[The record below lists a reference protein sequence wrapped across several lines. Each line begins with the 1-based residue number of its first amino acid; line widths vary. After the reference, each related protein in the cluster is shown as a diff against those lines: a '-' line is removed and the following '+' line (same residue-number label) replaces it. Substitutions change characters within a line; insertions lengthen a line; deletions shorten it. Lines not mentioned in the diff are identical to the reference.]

1 MTQENFK
8 DKDILKDLLGTQ
20 KYITS
25 NYNSALVESATPAVK
40 TCFHSI
46 LEDEHEL
53 QQQIFNIMHAKGLYP
68 TPSAEEKK
76 VSEAKQTYGQAI
88 NA

>member
-1 MTQENFK
+1 MAQEIFK
-8 DKDILKDLLGTQ
+8 DKDILKDVLGTQ

-25 NYNSALVESATPAVK
+25 NYNSALLESATPAVK

-53 QQQIFNIMHAKGLYP
+53 QQQIFNIMHTKGLYP

-76 VSEAKQTYGQAI
+76 VSEAKQTYGQTV

>member
-1 MTQENFK
+1 MTQDNFK

-20 KYITS
+20 KYTTS
-25 NYNSALVESATPAVK
+25 NYNSALLESATPAVK

-46 LEDEHEL
+46 LEEEHEL
-53 QQQIFNIMHAKGLYP
+53 QQKIFNIMHTKGLYP

-76 VSEAKQTYGQAI
+76 VSEAKQTYGQTV